1 MPGSARSWKR
11 FAAIGAV
18 AAVALTGV
26 TTPAGA
32 ATSTTFGPVT
42 ITGVP
47 PLGKKIH
54 LVREMGRIEASMTA
68 GQTAYVYSTLR
79 AYDSGH
85 VNLVDNEVRCAGAGG
100 SNVVVG
106 ENIDPAG
113 TANPGRGDITLVNR
127 FLVSATTTGT
137 LSCTLYL
144 RTHSLAEAT
153 SSFTVSGTLRFAS
166 LQVAED
172 VNGTA
177 MQTSLPNGNIVV
189 GSDDVYTPVLDR
201 RIGTGHSQVAV
212 IADVEYMS
220 CLPAVCKY
228 SYTTSSARFTLF
240 AHQMNGD
247 AFCSSAEIAQTSV
260 TVNRQTHHKVVPL
273 YTTIPL
279 VPGCDR
285 IYAYVRAEHQ
295 GGPTGAIQ
303 GQADNLTD
311 ETGSAGPGVPQH
323 NSAMTHLFAVPS

>member
-1 MPGSARSWKR
+1 M
-11 FAAIGAV
+11 AIGAV
-18 AAVALTGV
+18 VATALVGV

-32 ATSTTFGPVT
+32 ATSETFGPVT
-42 ITGVP
+42 ITNVP
-47 PLGKKIH
+47 SLGLGIQK
-54 LVREMGRIEASMTA
+54 VQEMDRITASMTA

-85 VNLVDNEVRCAGAGG
+85 VNLVDNEVRCSGAGG
-100 SNVVVG
+100 GNVVVG
-106 ENIDPAG
+106 ENIDPVG
-113 TANPGRGDITLVNR
+113 TANPGRDDITLVNR

-137 LSCTLYL
+137 LSCALYL
-144 RTHSLAEAT
+144 RTHSLAQAT

-172 VNGTA
+172 VNGSA

-189 GSDDVYTPVLDR
+189 GDADVYTSILDR
-201 RIGTGHSQVAV
+201 TIGAGHSQVAV
-212 IADVEYMS
+212 IADVQYMS

-240 AHQMNGD
+240 AHQMDGA
-247 AFCSSAEIAQTSV
+247 AFCSSAPMAQTSV

-285 IYAYVRAEHQ
+285 IYAYVRAEYV

>member
-1 MPGSARSWKR
+1 MNTARTWKR
-11 FAAIGAV
+11 FTAIGAIT
-18 AAVALTGV
+18 AAALVGI

-32 ATSTTFGPVT
+32 ATSTTFGPVA
-42 ITGVP
+42 ITNVP
-47 PLGKKIH
+47 SLDLKIH
-54 LVREMGRIEASMTA
+54 KVQAMGRIEASVTA

-79 AYDSGH
+79 AYNSAH
-85 VNLVDNEVRCAGAGG
+85 VNLVDNEVRCSGAGG
-100 SNVVVG
+100 SNVVLG
-106 ENIDPAG
+106 ENIDPAAG
-113 TANPGRGDITLVNR
+113 ANPGRGDITIVNR

-144 RTHSLAEAT
+144 RTHSLARAT
-153 SSFTVSGTLRFAS
+153 SSLTVSGTLRFAS

-172 VNGTA
+172 ANGSA

-189 GSDDVYTPVLDR
+189 GSADVYTPVLDR
-201 RIGTGHSQVAV
+201 TIGPGHSQVAV

-220 CLPAVCKY
+220 CLPAVCEH
-228 SYTTSSARFTLF
+228 SSTTSSARFTLY
-240 AHQMNGD
+240 AHQMNGA
-247 AFCSSAEIAQTSV
+247 AFCASAPVAQTSV

-273 YTTIPL
+273 YTIIPL

-285 IYAYVRAEHQ
+285 IYAYVRAEYV

-303 GQADNLTD
+303 GQADNLSD